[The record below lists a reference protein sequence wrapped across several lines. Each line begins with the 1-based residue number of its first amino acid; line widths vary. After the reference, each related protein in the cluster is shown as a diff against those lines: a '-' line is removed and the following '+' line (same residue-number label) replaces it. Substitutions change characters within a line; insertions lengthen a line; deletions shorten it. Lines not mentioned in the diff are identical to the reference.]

1 MTNTET
7 LLTLSRML
15 AALRE
20 HARCSEITYQC
31 GAWKT
36 CHQIHGN
43 GDVSTFYRYPGEPES
58 LYPLKVT
65 LFSLGRASTVT
76 IHEKELC
83 TANDA
88 IRHSARLVR

>member
-20 HARCSEITYQC
+20 HAPCSEITYEC
-31 GAWKT
+31 GSLHT
-36 CHQIHGN
+36 CHLIHGN
-43 GDVSTFYRYPGEPES
+43 GSVSVFYKHGEESES

-65 LFSLGRASTVT
+65 LFSLGRSYTMR
-76 IHEKELC
+76 IQSEKELA
-83 TANDA
+83 TA
-88 IRHSARLVR
+88 